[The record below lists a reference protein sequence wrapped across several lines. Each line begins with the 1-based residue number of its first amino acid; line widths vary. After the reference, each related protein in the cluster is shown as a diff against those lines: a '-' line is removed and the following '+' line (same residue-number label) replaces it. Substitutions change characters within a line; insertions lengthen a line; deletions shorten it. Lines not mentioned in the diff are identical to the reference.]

1 MLAIS
6 FGEVRLVSIVSPSCT
21 PVLGKMVCTRGR
33 SGTAR
38 RCRHQIAAVLD
49 LAEDTIF
56 ALSPSWL
63 GGATGDMES
72 AGAEWEVGKAGGRGC
87 NQTAVK
93 WEEKREQLRCEP
105 TTASLGCGGNC
116 RPRIRVDQAH
126 NLPLEDSISS
136 PRAAAARPNV
146 E

>member
-21 PVLGKMVCTRGR
+21 PVLGKTVCTRGR

-38 RCRHQIAAVLD
+38 RCRHQISAVLD

-63 GGATGDMES
+63 GGATGDIES
-72 AGAEWEVGKAGGRGC
+72 AGAEWEVDKAGGEGVTRLRSNGRKRGNNC
-87 NQTAVK
+87 AANQ
-93 WEEKREQLRCEP
+93 RQLC
-105 TTASLGCGGNC
+105 LG
-116 RPRIRVDQAH
+116 
-126 NLPLEDSISS
+126 
-136 PRAAAARPNV
+136 AAAIADRVPS
-146 E
+146 